1 MAEIKIR
8 LPDDLKQQVTIAA
21 QKANLSTSAY
31 VVDLLD
37 KQMRQISLDLVSDDV
52 RKKLADIVRF
62 DKRVLLAV
70 NRISENQIDVIELLL
85 QMVNEDT
92 EE

>member
-37 KQMRQISLDLVSDDV
+37 KQMRQISLDLVSDDI

>member
-8 LPDDLKQQVTIAA
+8 LPADLKQQVTIAA